1 MEVRMLKVIGI
12 AVLVLIVLAVI
23 LGRPSSQPLPTSAAV
38 STSTAPAPPAP
49 AVEKRFEGCR
59 AKLKQAKK
67 LDVLHDLDWQHGSM
81 PRVVAGPTFF
91 TIPIDAKEGF
101 ADTVNCFLMSG
112 EGGAINFDILD
123 WRTGKVAAKYSL
135 GRLEME

>member
-12 AVLVLIVLAVI
+12 AVAALIVLAVI
-23 LGRPSSQPLPTSAAV
+23 LGRPSSQPQAATAV
-38 STSTAPAPPAP
+38 ASTAPAAAPSP

-67 LDVLHDLDWQHGSM
+67 LDVLYDLDWQHGST

-101 ADTVNCFLMSG
+101 ADTVNCFLMAG
-112 EGGAINFDILD
+112 EGGAINFNILD